1 MPTSVHLPPPLLKAL
16 DKRAKELRV
25 SRNSL
30 IVQAVE
36 RELGGA
42 PRGWPAGFFESLAA
56 DVDGELRATIDETM
70 AVVSARRLSK
80 KAPEL

>member
-42 PRGWPAGFFESLAA
+42 PRGWPAGFFE
-56 DVDGELRATIDETM
+56 LRATIDETM